1 MTSIAPSSEEEAP
14 ANSMQDGLSS
24 SRPQI
29 SPMGAREREGISLVQ
44 NRATEPE
51 SWKRVD
57 I

>member
-24 SRPQI
+24 SRPRI